1 MDIER
6 NFKVLRKIIRQN
18 LKEVTKHINSVY
30 ISRNRKTKY
39 ENRVLCMF
47 CSTDQNL
54 TREHVIPK
62 WVIDAGTEKKFT
74 TNING
79 LSQTYN
85 KTTIPTCANC
95 NNNILGSIEAYIK
108 TLIAGIELDQ
118 SYPRD
123 EDLANIIRWLEIIDY
138 KFQVL
143 NVKRRFLSSK
153 DSGFIPYLTDFPVSV
168 LRQEIDYRPNKVISE
183 IRKSAKRMTV
193 MKKSNKLNS
202 LLLIK
207 TTNKDFHFFH
217 SMDNFIF
224 IELPKYGLAIF
235 YFFSKEFLTHSD
247 AQTEAHRI
255 VEESY

>member
-1 MDIER
+1 M
-6 NFKVLRKIIRQN
+6 
-18 LKEVTKHINSVY
+18 TK
-30 ISRNRKTKY
+30 
-39 ENRVLCMF
+39 
-47 CSTDQNL
+47 
-54 TREHVIPK
+54 EHVIPN
-62 WVIDAGTEKKFT
+62 WLIDASTEKKFT

-235 YFFSKEFLTHSD
+235 YFFSKEFLTPSD

>member
-1 MDIER
+1 MGIEN
-6 NFKVLRKIIRQN
+6 NFKILRKITRQN
-18 LKEVTKHINSVY
+18 SKAVTNHINSVY
-30 ISRNRKTKY
+30 ISRNPKAK
-39 ENRVLCMF
+39 NVNQFLCMF
-47 CSTDQNL
+47 CGTDQNL
-54 TREHVIPK
+54 TKEHVIPK
-62 WVIDAGTEKKFT
+62 WLIDASTKKKFT

-95 NNNILGSIEAYIK
+95 NNNILGSVEAYVK
-108 TLIAGIELDQ
+108 TLITGMDLNQ
-118 SYPRD
+118 SYPD
-123 EDLANIIRWLEIIDY
+123 EEYLTNIIRWLEIIDY

-153 DSGFIPYLTDFPVSV
+153 DSGFIRYLSDFPLSV
-168 LRQEIDYRPNKVISE
+168 LRQEIDYSPYKVISE

-224 IELPKYGLAIF
+224 LELAKYGIAIF
-235 YFFSKEFLTHSD
+235 YFFKKEFLTHSD
-247 AQTEAHRI
+247 AQIEAKRI
-255 VEESY
+255 VEENY